1 MTDRDRDAAGRPRQ
15 ERPRDAL
22 GRPLPYGSTGVEPVP
37 EDPLPPPETLDRARA
52 LLREG
57 RPFSAHEVLEA
68 RWKAGPEAERE
79 LWQGLAQVCVGLT
92 HEARGNAAGAAT
104 LLERGAANL
113 EGYAAGDGPTYGLD
127 LAAVIACAHQRAD
140 RAAGS

>member
-15 ERPRDAL
+15 DRPRDAL

-37 EDPLPPPETLDRARA
+37 EDPLPPLETLDRARA

-92 HEARGNAAGAAT
+92 HEARGNAAGATT

-113 EGYAAGDGPTYGLD
+113 EGYATGDGPRYGLD
-127 LAAVIACAHQRAD
+127 LVAVIACAHQRAD